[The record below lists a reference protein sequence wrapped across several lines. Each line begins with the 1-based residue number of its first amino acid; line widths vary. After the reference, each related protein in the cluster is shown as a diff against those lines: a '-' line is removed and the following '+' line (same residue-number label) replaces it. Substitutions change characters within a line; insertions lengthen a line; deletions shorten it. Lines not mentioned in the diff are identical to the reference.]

1 MDINEYTF
9 SNLFGKHTAED
20 GSEFEI
26 NCIEIPIIQRDY
38 AQGRTSDKVNRVRD
52 RFLDTIY
59 NALTNH
65 KKLTLDFVYG
75 EIAKGK
81 LIPLDGQQRLTTLF
95 LLHWYAAQKEHI
107 DPSDYQF
114 LKGFSYYTRPS
125 SRDFCTELVEFIS
138 DDSKPSLS
146 EIIINQPWFQYQWL
160 SDPTINSMLV
170 MLDAISNKFSSLGNL
185 WSSLVNE
192 QLITFYFLPIDKMG
206 MSDELYIKMNS
217 RGKPL
222 TEFEHFKAEFE
233 TLVAQQDE
241 KMSNNFNKKFDLD
254 WTDMLFPY
262 RGENKIIDDEF
273 MRYFFFI
280 SDILCY
286 RQGIPLEKDEFRLAE
301 KLYGKEN
308 THSKENLSFLESSF
322 DCWCHLDIDAFF
334 EKHFSL
340 MQYERGKTKI
350 FQDDRNLF
358 KQCCDNYGEYEGRN
372 RKFPL
377 NVTLL
382 LFAILVYRQNTG
394 TISEED
400 FQKRI
405 RIVRNLIWNSQYE
418 IRADGQRNNMP
429 KLLEETESIMLS
441 GEIPMTETSGS
452 YGYNKLQKEEEIL
465 KIEWLK
471 KNEEYRDEL
480 NHLED
485 HDLLFGCI
493 SVVGLEN
500 PELFG
505 RFRELFNNCEK
516 TLISKA
522 LLCIGDYSQT
532 TNENWQGVTWQ
543 LGTENKSTWRELFH
557 PTNRRDGFDNTKNT
571 LTALLSTSSCF
582 DNTLLNNIIDSYLTN
597 PDTRKTWRYYFVKY
611 PQMLSE
617 SYGMYFTYHD
627 GDYHTLKMN
636 ALQKN
641 GKTWNVF
648 LFALY
653 YVLNEKYELG
663 DYAYQGDKM
672 YITDNLQLDCNQN
685 QYVVHHNDDETEEWF
700 TIPQD
705 IPQDGEGV
713 DLNDRVEMGVE
724 IVNRLIE

>member
-9 SNLFGKHTAED
+9 SNLFGKHTSED

-26 NCIEIPIIQRDY
+26 SCVEIPIIQRDY
-38 AQGRTSDKVNRVRD
+38 AQGRTSDKVNRVRG

-75 EIAKGK
+75 EITEGK

-95 LLHWYAAQKEHI
+95 LLHWYAAQKEGI

-125 SRDFCTELVEFIS
+125 SRDFCKELVEFTS

-146 EIIINQPWFQYQWL
+146 EIIINQPWFQYHWL

-170 MLDAISNKFSSLGNL
+170 MLDAISKRFSTLENIWGA
-185 WSSLVNE
+185 LVNE

-241 KMSNNFNKKFDLD
+241 KMSNSFNKKFDLD

-262 RGENKIIDDEF
+262 RGGNKIIDDEF

-301 KLYGKEN
+301 KLYGKGN
-308 THSKENLSFLESSF
+308 SRSKENLSFLESSF

-340 MQYERGKTKI
+340 MQYESGKTKI

-382 LFAILVYRQNTG
+382 LFAILIYRQNIDS
-394 TISEED
+394 ISEED
-400 FQKRI
+400 FQKRV

-429 KLLEETESIMLS
+429 KLLEETETIVLS

-452 YGYNKLQKEEEIL
+452 YGYNKLQKEEEVL

-493 SVVGLEN
+493 SIVGLDN

-505 RFRELFNNCEK
+505 RFRELFNNCDK
-516 TLISKA
+516 MLISKA

-532 TNENWQGVTWQ
+532 TYENWQGVNWQ

-557 PTNRRDGFDNTKNT
+557 PTNRRNGFDNTKKTLNT
-571 LTALLSTSSCF
+571 LLSTSNSF
-582 DNTLLNNIIDSYLTN
+582 DNTLLNNIINGYLTN
-597 PDTRKTWRYYFVKY
+597 PDTKKTWRYYFVKY

-617 SYGMYFTYHD
+617 SYGMYFTYND
-627 GDYHTLKMN
+627 GDYHTLKLN

-648 LFALY
+648 LIALY

-672 YITDNLQLDCNQN
+672 YITDNLQLDCDQN
-685 QYVVHHNDDETEEWF
+685 EYIVYYKDDDTSEWF
-700 TIPQD
+700 P
-705 IPQDGEGV
+705 IPQDGEGI
-713 DLNDRVEMGVE
+713 DEEDRVEMGVE
-724 IVNRLIE
+724 IVNKLTE